1 MEMGELVG
9 KIAEQSGKSAEE
21 VKKLVSEKQTELSG
35 LVSEEGAAYIVGRE
49 LGISLLKETERQLK
63 VKNLI
68 SGMRSVDIVVKVAE
82 VQEPRTF
89 TRNGK
94 EGKVQNLVVGDET
107 GIVRFSFWNEELDRI
122 KGIKEG
128 DVLKLTKGYAKVDNR
143 GNPELRVGK
152 GRLEKAEADI
162 KLPERKKAPNGSM
175 SFSAAGRTT
184 IDKLKEG
191 DFAEIRAAMVQV
203 FHRKKPFY
211 EVCPECGGRAYMKD
225 GKFTCKD
232 HGEVQPDFSMVVS
245 GVLDDGTENIRA
257 VFFRDMAEKLFDMGA
272 RELKDLAQKEMN
284 ANVIYEHFTALGKEM
299 VFRGRVKRNDMT
311 ESVEMTVNDIQE
323 IDPKKEAEDVVS
335 GLDSGQRSDRKG

>member
-9 KIAEQSGKSAEE
+9 KIAKQSGKPEEE
-21 VKKLVSEKQTELSG
+21 VRKLISDKQTELSG

-49 LGISLLKETERQLK
+49 LGVSLLKDTERQLK
-63 VKNLI
+63 VKNLVP
-68 SGMRSVDIVVKVAE
+68 GMRSADITVKVAE

-94 EGKVQNLVVGDET
+94 EGHVQNLIVGDET
-107 GIVRFSFWNEELDRI
+107 GTARFSFWNDELEKI
-122 KGIKEG
+122 KDLKAG
-128 DVLKLTKGYAKVDNR
+128 DVIKLTKGYTKLDYR
-143 GNPELRVGK
+143 GNPELRLGK
-152 GRLEKAEADI
+152 GMLEKAQADI
-162 KLPERKKAPNGSM
+162 KLPESKPAASGKM

-184 IDKLKEG
+184 IEKLKEG
-191 DFAEIRAAMVQV
+191 DFGEIRAAMVQV

-245 GVLDDGTENIRA
+245 GVLDDGTGTIRA
-257 VFFRDMAEKLFDMGA
+257 VFFRDMAEKLFDMKA

-284 ANVIYEHFTALGKEM
+284 ATVIYDHFTALGKDM
-299 VFRGRVKRNDMT
+299 IFRGRVKRNDMT
-311 ESVEMTVNDIQE
+311 EGIEMTVNDIQE
-323 IDPKKEAEDVVS
+323 MDPKKEAEGIVS
-335 GLDSGQRSDRKG
+335 GLATV